1 MTANRL
7 HVRVSRRAVLRGTA
21 AGAAG
26 LGAIAIAGC
35 GGGTKKAASTP
46 ALSPQPVSPTRV
58 ASPPPAAPAEA
69 AWARVPFAAGPS
81 ARRDHSLTLNADDG
95 LIYLFGGRA
104 KGVAG
109 NQLWAFDPK
118 SAAWTQIQTSGA
130 VPEAR
135 FAHNAFYD
143 AAKKR
148 LIIALGQGNGET
160 FFNDVWAYASGGWAR
175 LDAAS
180 PEHPEIRYGSGGAH
194 DVAGN
199 RIFISHGFTD
209 HGRFDDTWRFD
220 LDGGAWTKIAT
231 TGPVPIKRCLT
242 RCLWLPAS
250 GSMLLFAGQTD
261 TNPFLGDFWTLDVTK
276 GTWAENNPAT
286 LPGPRNLYGASLGA
300 DGRRWY
306 IVGGNTAAG
315 PDAET
320 WAYDIAT
327 ASWSRVEAA
336 GEAPSARYSTDAVYA
351 AGNLYIFGGND
362 GKAEIDDMWALSPAP

>member
-46 ALSPQPVSPTRV
+46 APSPQPVSPTRV
-58 ASPPPAAPAEA
+58 ASPPPAAPAKA

-81 ARRDHSLTLNADDG
+81 ARRDHSLTLNTDDG

-351 AGNLYIFGGND
+351 AGNLYLFGGND